1 MESSASLNPTRRT
14 VLAGALGLG
23 ATAVLTSCG
32 LGGSGSDSKT
42 LTVAYFGDPKSAD
55 SLSKVADP
63 FRKANP
69 GVTVKFVGTT
79 GTDWNEFFT
88 KLLAQIAAG
97 NPPDIVSVAT
107 EGVQLF
113 ASKDLAEPLDE
124 YVTRDKS
131 ELQSYFSDVHPSL
144 VEAMMYEG
152 SLYEL
157 PTDFNCGNMYF
168 NTSLM
173 KQAGVDYPAA
183 DWTMDDF
190 HGMAK
195 KISTA
200 APDAVAFNWVVR
212 LWGSWTSF
220 MYANGGNLLT
230 EGKYGGGDW
239 LWDSFYANDPAAQG
253 RGGGWQ
259 WGDPTANSD
268 AVVESLEYMLR
279 LKGDGLAPQP
289 DAGGGGTLQGLF
301 TNDKIGMTIG
311 GGFWAGGLHNAGM
324 GMEDFDVQLFPK
336 WKTQRHLFGTG
347 GFGMLR
353 SSKNKELAW
362 ELMKSMAS
370 VDGINVLTAGNVT
383 TPARKS
389 MMTADRYATTGPKNW
404 QVFYDTLTELPD
416 TAPIPAPPYYN
427 QMATALVSRTTQ
439 ALSSGNVKSALDG
452 LQGDL
457 ESAAAAVL

>member
-1 MESSASLNPTRRT
+1 M
-14 VLAGALGLG
+14 
-23 ATAVLTSCG
+23 
-32 LGGSGSDSKT
+32 
-42 LTVAYFGDPKSAD
+42 LTVAYFGDPKSAAG
-55 SLSKVADP
+55 LSKAANP

-113 ASKDLAEPLDE
+113 ASKNLAEPLDE
-124 YVTRDKS
+124 YVKRDKG

-157 PTDFNCGNMYF
+157 PTDFNCGNMYL
-168 NTSLM
+168 NTSLL
-173 KQAGVDYPAA
+173 KRAGVDYPAA
-183 DWTMDDF
+183 DWTIDEF
-190 HGMAK
+190 HGIAK

-200 APDAVAFNWVVR
+200 APGAVAFNWVVR

-230 EGKYGGGDW
+230 EGKYSGGDW
-239 LWDSFYANDPAAQG
+239 LWDTFYANDPAAQG
-253 RGGGWQ
+253 RSGGWQ
-259 WGDPTANSD
+259 WGAPTANSD
-268 AVVESLEYMLR
+268 AVVESLEYMLQ
-279 LKGDGLAPQP
+279 LKREGLAPQP

-301 TNDKIGMTIG
+301 TNDKIGMSIG

-324 GMEDFDVQLFPK
+324 GIDDFDVQLFPK

-347 GFGMLR
+347 GYGMLR
-353 SSKNKELAW
+353 SSKNKDLAW

-370 VDGINVLTAGNVT
+370 VDGINILTAGNST

-389 MMTADRYATTGPKNW
+389 MMTADRYATTGPKHW
-404 QVFYDTLTELPD
+404 PVFYDTLTDLPD

-427 QMATALVSRTTQ
+427 EMATALVSRTTQ
-439 ALSSGNVKSALDG
+439 ALASGNVKSALDD
-452 LQGDL
+452 LQRDL
-457 ESAAAAVL
+457 EGAAAAVQ

>member
-1 MESSASLNPTRRT
+1 MDSSARFSPSRRA
-14 VLAGALGLG
+14 VLSGALGLG
-23 ATAVLTSCG
+23 ATAALSSCSAS
-32 LGGSGSDSKT
+32 SGSDSKA
-42 LTVAYFGDPKSAD
+42 LTVAYFGDPKSAA

-69 GVTVKFVGTT
+69 GVTVRFVGTT

-113 ASKDLAEPLDE
+113 ASKKLAEPLDE
-124 YVTRDKS
+124 YVKRDKS

-168 NTSLM
+168 NSKLL
-173 KQAGVDYPAA
+173 KQARVDYPAA

-190 HGMAK
+190 HGIAK

-200 APDAVAFNWVVR
+200 APDVVAFNWVVR

-230 EGKYGGGDW
+230 EGKYSGGDW
-239 LWDSFYANDPAAQG
+239 LWDTFYANDPAAKG
-253 RGGGWQ
+253 RGGGFQ
-259 WGDPTANSD
+259 WGAPTANSD
-268 AVVESLEYMLR
+268 AVVESLEYMLQ
-279 LKGDGLAPQP
+279 LKREALAPQP

-301 TNDKIGMTIG
+301 TNNKIGMSIG

-324 GMEDFDVQLFPK
+324 GMNDFDVQLFPK

-362 ELMKSMAS
+362 ELMKSMSS
-370 VDGINVLTAGNVT
+370 VEGINVLTAGNVT
-383 TPARKS
+383 TPARRS
-389 MMTADRYATTGPKNW
+389 MMTADRYASTGPKHW
-404 QVFYDTLTELPD
+404 QVFYDTLTKLPD

-439 ALSSGNVKSALDG
+439 ALSSGNVRSALDG

-457 ESAAAAVL
+457 EGAANAVT